1 MPAVTRSRNASA
13 TKEIPPFTGGSG
25 MKQEQIRILIDA
37 LAASALSE
45 LEYSEDGC
53 TLRLVKQG
61 ASAPPARSER
71 GAEDAS
77 AAPQADGNGK
87 DDARAALPGAIQEP
101 AVEPA
106 AGPIECLAPLY
117 GVIHLQPSP
126 GEPLFVQLGQQVA
139 AGQTL
144 CVIEAMK
151 VFNEVRAEA
160 DATIA
165 EVLVRSGDE
174 VEAGQPLFRLA

>member
-13 TKEIPPFTGGSG
+13 TKEIPPFSGGSG
-25 MKQEQIRILIDA
+25 MNQEQIRILIDA
-37 LAASALSE
+37 LAASELSE

-61 ASAPPARSER
+61 ASTPSTRSGR

-77 AAPQADGNGK
+77 VAPPATAQADGQLA
-87 DDARAALPGAIQEP
+87 DRTAASP
-101 AVEPA
+101 A
-106 AGPIECLAPLY
+106 ECVAPLY

-126 GEPLFVQLGQQVA
+126 GEPLFVQPGQQVA

-160 DATIA
+160 DLTIA

>member
-13 TKEIPPFTGGSG
+13 TQEIPPFAGGAG
-25 MKQEQIRILIDA
+25 MNQEQIKILIDA
-37 LAASALSE
+37 LAASELSE

-53 TLRLVKQG
+53 TLRLAKQASSASLARAGRVAG
-61 ASAPPARSER
+61 ATC
-71 GAEDAS
+71 
-77 AAPQADGNGK
+77 AAPQGTVNDA
-87 DDARAALPGAIQEP
+87 DDARGASNEPRDDLAAAPT
-101 AVEPA
+101 
-106 AGPIECLAPLY
+106 ECLAPLY

-126 GEPLFVQLGQQVA
+126 GEPLFVQPGQQIA

-160 DATIA
+160 DTTIV

-174 VEAGQPLFRLA
+174 VEAGQPLFRLG